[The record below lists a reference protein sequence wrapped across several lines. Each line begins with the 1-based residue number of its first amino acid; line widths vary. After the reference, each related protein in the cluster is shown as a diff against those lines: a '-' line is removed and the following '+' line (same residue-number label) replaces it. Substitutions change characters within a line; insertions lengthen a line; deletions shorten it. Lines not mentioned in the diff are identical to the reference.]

1 MHSPNLSRTTDF
13 AQLARLPG
21 VSTLAYGRS
30 GWTLSTA
37 GEEESPAILLTNV
50 EDVAKAVHKRLQREQ
65 VNHGPDLYYEEDISS
80 FLGAVVTGCRDAL
93 KKHRMVWSPNETAS
107 SPNRAPK

>member
-1 MHSPNLSRTTDF
+1 MHSPNLSRTTDL

-50 EDVAKAVHKRLQREQ
+50 EDVAKAVHKRLKGEQ
-65 VNHGPDLYYEEDISS
+65 VNHGPDLYYEEDVSPLLS
-80 FLGAVVTGCRDAL
+80 AVVAGCRDTL
-93 KKHRMVWSPNETAS
+93 KKHRMALSLNNSAS
-107 SPNRAPK
+107 SPDRAPR